1 VKTPGSQIEPE
12 TSQIELEAAAS
23 SQPYVAREMA
33 DCSIW
38 LDNLL
43 RHFEPDKLFVELH
56 LALCTSTA
64 RPFLPLSAA
73 SRHFP
78 VLPVR
83 IPLHPAARAV
93 RLASI
98 PYVAGSL

>member
-12 TSQIELEAAAS
+12 TSWIEPEAATS

-43 RHFEPDKLFVELH
+43 RHVEPDKLFVELYR
-56 LALCTSTA
+56 ALCTSTA
-64 RPFLPLSAA
+64 RPFPPLSAA

-78 VLPVR
+78 VLPVP
-83 IPLHPAARAV
+83 IPLRPAARAA
-93 RLASI
+93 RLGSI
-98 PYVAGSL
+98 LYVAGSL